1 MVSGWHWSSK
11 WHGKVQ
17 TVIQDGGQSQKH
29 WHEHPWRPKNMLQW
43 TLSTISFA
51 PHTTYAFLHNLA
63 LKPHHL
69 PKHKY
74 LNSGST
80 SKSLHLFAHPT
91 CTTLVLLFTVTHT
104 HTHTHT
110 LSIRLYSTL
119 CNHLHHLHKNLHRPA
134 EWICVP
140 LLLWRSLNGWPCL
153 TVYNGYKQITC
164 LRILSLWR
172 QTSSENILLSL
183 PSYLLRWKKLA
194 QFGTHSTT
202 LVFTSCVSFSSSSFL
217 CVCGCGL
224 CVPDRS

>member
-104 HTHTHT
+104 HTHFQ
-110 LSIRLYSTL
+110 LGSIQHS
-119 CNHLHHLHKNLHRPA
+119 A
-134 EWICVP
+134 
-140 LLLWRSLNGWPCL
+140 
-153 TVYNGYKQITC
+153 ITC
-164 LRILSLWR
+164 IIYTKTCTVQPSGSVCCCFCEEASTAGHALLYTTVTNRLPAFVFRACGDRQARRIFYSPCRL
-172 QTSSENILLSL
+172 I
-183 PSYLLRWKKLA
+183 
-194 QFGTHSTT
+194 
-202 LVFTSCVSFSSSSFL
+202 C
-217 CVCGCGL
+217 
-224 CVPDRS
+224 